1 MLDLSSPAHWNSM
14 GIWKLGLTDWIFS
27 PPPTETRLKY
37 ENWASRADLHL
48 LRPLEKI
55 ERFGHTYEK
64 PKRAAHFTTIFRLK
78 FDVLGVEEKN

>member
-1 MLDLSSPAHWNSM
+1 M
-14 GIWKLGLTDWIFS
+14 GDRGWILIL
-27 PPPTETRLKY
+27 PPTGIRWVY
-37 ENWASRADLHL
+37 GNWASRADLHL